1 MSYIPLKVTTLE
13 VGGFM
18 PSMLAMRIPKFSK
31 SDSYMVGQ
39 EFVLGEN
46 DQKRAGNLIR
56 AGTDHAKF
64 TRGIDVWVKLECQVG
79 WMIEFVTYR
88 MGSDDLSTSSAMH
101 NELKYLKGEELAEFK
116 QEGLKDK
123 VYIRYQKI
131 NYQALRAMW
140 KARKN
145 HRHPDWKLFCKWIET
160 LPYAKELILVK
171 RGYVA
176 GEAP

>member
-1 MSYIPLKVTTLE
+1 MYIPLKIELLE

-18 PSMLAMRIPKFSK
+18 PSMNAMRIPKFSK
-31 SDSYMVGQ
+31 SDSWQYAPGPDG
-39 EFVLGEN
+39 FDLGES
-46 DQKRAGNLIR
+46 DKDLARRLIK
-56 AGTDHAKF
+56 AGTDHGKF

-88 MGSDDLSTSSAMH
+88 MGSADLSTSSTMH
-101 NELKYLKGEELAEFK
+101 NELKTLSGEELAEFK

-131 NYQALRAMW
+131 SYQALRAMW

-145 HRHPDWKLFCKWIET
+145 HRHPDWRIFCKWIET
-160 LPYAKELILVK
+160 LPYAKELITV
-171 RGYVA
+171 
-176 GEAP
+176 